1 MLGQRERITF
11 STSFWE
17 RPLEAD
23 IAGNTAFAVGE
34 DPGLGQNRCSPAS
47 NGAQCRFNQRS
58 ILREDNKVYPTN
70 IQSVAVTSGEHA
82 GVLTFLFTD
91 IEGSSRLWEEQPE
104 QMRQALACHDAILR
118 SAVERNRGV
127 AVKATG
133 DGLHAVFRDPRD
145 AVATAVEVQRALAD
159 PGSTGGLALRV
170 RCGMHA
176 GVTAVRDGDF
186 FGGPVNRAA
195 RIMNAAHGGQVL
207 VSQAVA
213 DLTCDRLPDGVSL
226 RDLGVVRLRDLSS
239 SERVFQ
245 VAHTAL
251 RNDFPALRSLE
262 VTPNNLPQQV
272 TSFVGRERELAE
284 IRKLL
289 GTTRLVTLVGAGG
302 IGKTRLSLQ
311 AAADV
316 LDNYPDGIWFVE
328 FAPLKDARLVPQAVA
343 SVLGVK
349 EEAGRPVVEA
359 LVKFVKDRQLLL
371 ILDNCEHLVHAC
383 AELTKQLLQ
392 SSPQLRILASTREPL
407 HVAGEATY
415 PVPALA
421 SPDPSQAITLAAL
434 TQYESV
440 RLFVD
445 RTVSVQPAFEVTS
458 QNASAV
464 TEICRHL
471 DGIPLAI
478 ELAAARVRALPVEQI
493 AARLTDRFR
502 LLTGGDRTALPRQ
515 QTLRALIDWSYDLLT
530 EAERKLLR
538 RLAVFAGSF
547 SLEAVDAVAC
557 ASDLNPM
564 DALDSLTALV
574 EKSLVIMDRE
584 TGRYRLL
591 ETVRQYAQDRLAESG
606 EADAVR
612 SRHAA
617 YYLEFAEK
625 SRSELFGP
633 HQGAWL
639 ARFDLERENM
649 LLVHSWCDQ
658 AEDGAAR
665 GLRLL
670 HAIKPLLAARGMP
683 GLGLRIAL
691 EALARPGAQA
701 RNAARSRALFD
712 AGQTYILMGR
722 YAEARSLLEEGLAI
736 ARQIED
742 KRRVAD
748 ILQPLG
754 IAMLALG
761 DRSAARVTLEEALDL
776 ARRHADQRNIAA
788 ALNALAQY
796 HRVEGALDSAEML
809 YEQVIAIAREI
820 GDQESIA
827 IGLLNLAMV
836 YIGRGEDRRAR
847 AMLVEADAI
856 SDEIGSKP
864 AGQSVLEVCA
874 GFAAF
879 KHDWARTA
887 RFFGAAEAQN
897 ELTGLHRDPTD
908 EAFLMPL
915 IASARANLGAA
926 KFSAADA
933 GGRDLSYAD
942 AMAEARRWL
951 NTGA

>member
-1 MLGQRERITF
+1 MHSADLTSAPSFERIIGGTHH
-11 STSFWE
+11 
-17 RPLEAD
+17 
-23 IAGNTAFAVGE
+23 
-34 DPGLGQNRCSPAS
+34 
-47 NGAQCRFNQRS
+47 
-58 ILREDNKVYPTN
+58 TN
-70 IQSVAVTSGEHA
+70 IQSLAVTSGEHA

-118 SAVERNRGV
+118 SVVERNRGV
-127 AVKATG
+127 VVKATG
-133 DGLHAVFRDPRD
+133 DGLHAAFRDPRD
-145 AVATAVEVQRALAD
+145 AVATAVEVQRALAN
-159 PGSTGGLALRV
+159 PGSTGGLPLRV

-176 GVTAVRDGDF
+176 GVTAGRDGDF

-195 RIMNAAHGGQVL
+195 RIMNAAHGGQVI

-245 VAHTAL
+245 VAHAAL

-262 VTPNNLPQQV
+262 VMPNNLPQQV
-272 TSFVGRERELAE
+272 TSFVGRERELAD
-284 IRKLL
+284 IKKLL
-289 GTTRLVTLVGAGG
+289 GTTRLVTLFGAGG

-311 AAADV
+311 AAADL

-328 FAPLKDARLVPQAVA
+328 LAPLTDARLIPQVVA
-343 SVLGVK
+343 STLGVK

-359 LVKFVKDRQLLL
+359 LVKFVKDRELLL

-392 SSPQLRILASTREPL
+392 SSPQLRVLASTREPL
-407 HVAGEATY
+407 RVAGETTY

-421 SPDPSQAITLAAL
+421 SPDPSRAITLAAL

-445 RTVSVQPAFEVTS
+445 RAVAVQPAFDVTS
-458 QNASAV
+458 QNACAI
-464 TEICRHL
+464 TEICHQL

-478 ELAAARVRALPVEQI
+478 ELAAARARSMPVEQI

-547 SLEAVDAVAC
+547 SLEAVDTVAC
-557 ASDLNPM
+557 TNDLNPM
-564 DALDSLTALV
+564 GALDLLTELI
-574 EKSLVIMDRE
+574 EKSLVVVDRE
-584 TGRYRLL
+584 GGRYRLL
-591 ETVRQYAQDRLAESG
+591 ETVRQYAQERLAESG
-606 EADAVR
+606 EADAMR
-612 SRHAA
+612 ARHAA

-625 SRSELFGP
+625 SMPELFGP

-649 LLVHSWCDQ
+649 LLVHSWYDQ

-670 HAIKPLLAARGMP
+670 HAIKPLLLARGMP

-691 EALARPGAQA
+691 EALARPGARA
-701 RNAARSRALFD
+701 RNDACSRALFD
-712 AGQTYILMGR
+712 AGQIYILMGR
-722 YAEARSLLEEGLAI
+722 YAEARPMLEEGLTI
-736 ARQIED
+736 AREIDD

-761 DRSAARVTLEEALDL
+761 DRSAARVTLEEALHL
-776 ARRHADQRNIAA
+776 ARRHADQRNVAA

-796 HRVEGALDSAEML
+796 HRVEGALDSAEPL
-809 YEQVIAIAREI
+809 YEQVITIAREI
-820 GDQESIA
+820 GDRESIA
-827 IGLLNLAMV
+827 IGLLNRAMV
-836 YIGRGEDRRAR
+836 YIGRGEHTRACTT
-847 AMLVEADAI
+847 LVEAQAI
-856 SDEIGSKP
+856 SAEIGSKP

-874 GFAAF
+874 GFAAL
-879 KHDWARTA
+879 KHDWARAA

-897 ELTGLHRDPTD
+897 DLTGLHRDSTD
-908 EAFLMPL
+908 EAFLMPH

-926 KFSAADA
+926 DFSAADA
-933 GGRDLSYAD
+933 GGRNLSYAD
-942 AMAEARRWL
+942 AMEEARRWL